1 MPNVGQQKGNM
12 NMKQSQR
19 SEGGISV
26 VVTDTYQG
34 SQMKSG
40 WDIQTISIDGITP
53 QTEKIGD
60 YPTEQA
66 AFEAAFA
73 KAKELKKSYD

>member
-1 MPNVGQQKGNM
+1 MK
-12 NMKQSQR
+12 NMKESSR
-19 SEGGISV
+19 SEGSISV
-26 VVTDTYQG
+26 VVTDTHQG

-40 WDIQTISIDGITP
+40 WDIKFISIDGRIP
-53 QTEKIGD
+53 QTEKVGD

-73 KAKELKKSYD
+73 KAKELKK